1 MADVMEK
8 SSVLEAAVSTMPET
22 RPVQPVLLQ
31 QEAPQQQQQQQQ
43 QQQLQQQQ
51 QKPEPASAA
60 RAGQEQK
67 ALPFRLAPAS
77 STESTRASPSSG
89 LKGKI
94 LD

>member
-8 SSVLEAAVSTMPET
+8 SSVLEAAVSTIPET

-31 QEAPQQQQQQQQ
+31 QEAPQQQQQQPQQQ
-43 QQQLQQQQ
+43 QQQLLQQQ

-67 ALPFRLAPAS
+67 GEL
-77 STESTRASPSSG
+77 THITHTRC
-89 LKGKI
+89 
-94 LD
+94 